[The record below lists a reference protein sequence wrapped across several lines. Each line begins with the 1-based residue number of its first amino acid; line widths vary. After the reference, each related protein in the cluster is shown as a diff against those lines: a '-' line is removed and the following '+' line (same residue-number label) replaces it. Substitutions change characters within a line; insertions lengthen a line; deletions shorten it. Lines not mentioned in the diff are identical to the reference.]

1 MNVLPSVRSV
11 HHCYLNIPHSIVW
24 DGNAMPQSFTTTYD
38 DGRNW
43 WQFYFLFWWEGSV
56 SRKLWVAR
64 TMSVEIEYLLCT
76 RHIYSTWNGIR
87 DSWTPRCN
95 FVTTQRVTTP
105 AGPTVDT
112 LYLNRDNGLETLSIE
127 IWLRFYRWIIGS
139 WLFVW
144 IFTRCEKVP
153 VIRSRRQKQQVNEN
167 YFDGICLQ
175 LQTKLLQVSS
185 SLRFPMSHL
194 DIFCRPRSYGGLCLL
209 TTL

>member
-38 DGRNW
+38 DGRN
-43 WQFYFLFWWEGSV
+43 LFWWEGSV
-56 SRKLWVAR
+56 SRKLSRTNDVSWNWVP
-64 TMSVEIEYLLCT
+64 TVTVTVLG
-76 RHIYSTWNGIR
+76 IYTWNGIR
-87 DSWTPRCN
+87 DSCTPRCN

-112 LYLNRDNGLETLSIE
+112 LYLNKDNGLETLSIE
-127 IWLRFYRWIIGS
+127 IWLGFYRWIIGS

-209 TTL
+209 TTM